1 MMEKSEIKKRLDV
14 ALAVAKEA
22 SSFLLSHSFLSE
34 TVEEKNE
41 NDFVTQADKA
51 SESLIYEAIESA
63 FPSDGWFGEETGKH
77 G

>member
-51 SESLIYEAIESA
+51 SESLI
-63 FPSDGWFGEETGKH
+63 
-77 G
+77 

>member
-1 MMEKSEIKKRLDV
+1 MEEGYIYRGAIEKEMMEKSEIKKRLDV

-41 NDFVTQADKA
+41 NDFVNQADKA
-51 SESLIYEAIESA
+51 SES
-63 FPSDGWFGEETGKH
+63 
-77 G
+77 

>member
-14 ALAVAKEA
+14 ALAVAEEA
-22 SSFLLSHSFLSE
+22 SSFLLSHSFLTE

-63 FPSDGWFGEETGKH
+63 FPSHGWFGVET
-77 G
+77 